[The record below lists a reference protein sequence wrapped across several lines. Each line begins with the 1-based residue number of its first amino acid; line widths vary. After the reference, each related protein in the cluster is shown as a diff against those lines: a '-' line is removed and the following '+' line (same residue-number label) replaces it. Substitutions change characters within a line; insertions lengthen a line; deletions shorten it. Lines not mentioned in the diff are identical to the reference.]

1 MRHVA
6 YKTCAQGRLARKNSP
21 STAPSAALPRKN
33 SPSTAPPLALPRK
46 SSPSKRKNADFGV
59 FRACRAN
66 FFALTPT
73 IRPRRAN
80 FFAHKAQQ
88 RGDVE
93 TNNTTARP
101 QQGSLETGITS
112 APEKCTKNTH
122 FSPAKAMT
130 VSIEARP
137 APAKATTV
145 SGNRTPGRQGQAAV
159 PVGDGGDWPGDQWAA
174 NVTNASN
181 QRDSNHLARTPVTN
195 VVNLSPKTTIISEKA
210 LRLTT
215 FVTTDQ
221 KSTRKTPWIDDVCN
235 NTHQSTP
242 KTQHASPP
250 VTPPGSRGTRLRYP

>member
-6 YKTCAQGRLARKNSP
+6 YKTWAQGRLARKNSP
-21 STAPSAALPRKN
+21 STAPSAALPRKS

-174 NVTNASN
+174 NVTNVVKPTRFQSPREN
-181 QRDSNHLARTPVTN
+181 PCDKRRQSKPKNHHYQRK
-195 VVNLSPKTTIISEKA
+195 SP
-210 LRLTT
+210 
-215 FVTTDQ
+215 Q
-221 KSTRKTPWIDDVCN
+221 IDDVRN
-235 NTHQSTP
+235 NGAEIHTKNT
-242 KTQHASPP
+242 
-250 VTPPGSRGTRLRYP
+250 LD

>member
-6 YKTCAQGRLARKNSP
+6 YKTWAQGRLARKNSP
-21 STAPSAALPRKN
+21 STAPSAALPRKS

-174 NVTNASN
+174 NVTNVVKPTRFQSPREN
-181 QRDSNHLARTPVTN
+181 PCYKRRQSKPKNHHYQRRSSPVEWCNRFVSFGVGYALSWSGVSSCWVGWGVSRDLVRT
-195 VVNLSPKTTIISEKA
+195 S
-210 LRLTT
+210 
-215 FVTTDQ
+215 
-221 KSTRKTPWIDDVCN
+221 
-235 NTHQSTP
+235 
-242 KTQHASPP
+242 
-250 VTPPGSRGTRLRYP
+250 RLR

>member
-1 MRHVA
+1 M
-6 YKTCAQGRLARKNSP
+6 Q
-21 STAPSAALPRKN
+21 
-33 SPSTAPPLALPRK
+33 
-46 SSPSKRKNADFGV
+46 
-59 FRACRAN
+59 
-66 FFALTPT
+66 
-73 IRPRRAN
+73 AN

-174 NVTNASN
+174 NVTNVVKPTRFQSPREN
-181 QRDSNHLARTPVTN
+181 PCYKRRQSKPKNRHFQRK
-195 VVNLSPKTTIISEKA
+195 SP
-210 LRLTT
+210 R
-215 FVTTDQ
+215 
-221 KSTRKTPWIDDVCN
+221 IDDVRN
-235 NTHQSTP
+235 NGAEIHTKNT
-242 KTQHASPP
+242 
-250 VTPPGSRGTRLRYP
+250 LD